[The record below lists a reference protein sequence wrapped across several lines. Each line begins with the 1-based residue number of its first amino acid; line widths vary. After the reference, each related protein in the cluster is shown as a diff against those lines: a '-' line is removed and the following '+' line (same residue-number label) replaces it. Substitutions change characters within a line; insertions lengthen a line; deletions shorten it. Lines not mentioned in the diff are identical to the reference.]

1 MFGSNFIEL
10 GIAVAFLFLLLALM
24 CSLLSETLSKYFSW
38 RAEMLEESIHQLLRD
53 SEIAEQVYKHPVI
66 KSLGRQ
72 ERPVDKKRRL
82 DALAARW
89 PRSPF
94 AWANRKLDLSV
105 KPAYIKSS
113 LFARVTLDV
122 IVLMPRLSALSAL
135 QKGIANCRTFDN
147 EANRQRLLLDIKDAE
162 FDTAQ
167 GFEPKITAIGKF
179 IDAYVTKAE
188 DKASLLEL
196 VDKAKAERG
205 PLPAEP
211 AAEASASQPSEPK
224 AVTLPEVRAAL
235 GRLKNGET
243 RRILEALVVG
253 DDIRDMAQ
261 VQLLVARYYDDIQ
274 ERVSG
279 WYKRKSQRW
288 VFSIGLGLAFILNA
302 DTLVIANKLL
312 RDNSVRAVV
321 VAAAERSAERYRP
334 VAEPLPAPT
343 TGGAGSTS
351 SSSRSGAE
359 TPASGYSTD
368 PGAAAAPPTLQE
380 LKQEIE
386 KLSLPMGWPQRPPP
400 VASSLLPTTLTYA
413 EQIRRACADEVSTKA
428 AGAKEMEATAL
439 AKLNQAKAQLEE
451 ARQKVEDLKKQKP
464 APGEDSDKHAEKVR
478 AATAAADALTKE
490 IEAATSAVEAAKTGV
505 MSVGDRMSQ
514 LKSELESGR
523 REAEAARVAAEKRR
537 AEFEK
542 ARAEVE
548 SDPRACP
555 EYLCGD
561 RTWGEQWPYYTKSSV
576 LWVLTRAIG
585 WLITALAAALGAQFW
600 FDVLSKIMQVRTSKK
615 PDDQGGA
622 PAVAPPS
629 PSSSSSPR

>member
-72 ERPVDKKRRL
+72 ERPVDKNRRL

-89 PRSPF
+89 PRSPL

-113 LFARVTLDV
+113 LFARVVLDV

-135 QKGIANCRTFDN
+135 QMGIANCKTFDD

-167 GFEPKITAIGKF
+167 GFEPKIAAIGKF
-179 IDAYVTKAE
+179 ISAYVTKAE
-188 DKASLLEL
+188 DRESLLEL
-196 VDKAKAERG
+196 VNKAKAEG
-205 PLPAEP
+205 GAPPTDP
-211 AAEASASQPSEPK
+211 AAEASAAQPGEPR

-235 GRLKNGET
+235 GRLKSGET
-243 RRILEALVVG
+243 RRILEALIVG
-253 DDIRDMAQ
+253 DDIRDIAQ
-261 VQLLVARYYDDIQ
+261 VQLLIARYYDDIQ

-288 VFSIGLGLAFILNA
+288 VFSIGLGLAFVLNA

-334 VAEPLPAPT
+334 VAEPLPVPT
-343 TGGAGSTS
+343 
-351 SSSRSGAE
+351 SRSGAE
-359 TPASGYSTD
+359 APASGYSAD
-368 PGAAAAPPTLQE
+368 PGAAATPPTLQE

-386 KLSLPMGWPQRPPP
+386 KLSLPMGWPQRPPT
-400 VASSLLPTTLTYA
+400 VAASLLPTTLTYA
-413 EQIRRACADEVSTKA
+413 EQIRRACADEASTKA
-428 AGAKEMEATAL
+428 AGAKEIETTAL

-451 ARQKVEDLKKQKP
+451 ARQKVEDLKKQKL

-478 AATAAADALTKE
+478 AATASADALTKE

-505 MSVGDRMSQ
+505 LSVGDRMSQ
-514 LKSELESGR
+514 LKSELESGK

-622 PAVAPPS
+622 PPVAPPS
-629 PSSSSSPR
+629 PSSLSAPR

>member
-24 CSLLSETLSKYFSW
+24 CSLLSETLSKYLSW

-53 SEIAEQVYKHPVI
+53 REIAEQVYKHPVI

-89 PRSPF
+89 PRSPL

-113 LFARVTLDV
+113 LFARVVLDV

-135 QKGIANCRTFDN
+135 QRAIANCKTFDD

-179 IDAYVTKAE
+179 VSAYVTKAE
-188 DKASLLEL
+188 DRESLLEL
-196 VDKAKAERG
+196 VNKAKAEG
-205 PLPAEP
+205 GAPPADP
-211 AAEASASQPSEPK
+211 AAEASATQPGEPR

-235 GRLKNGET
+235 GRLKSGET

-253 DDIRDMAQ
+253 DDIRDIAQ

-302 DTLVIANKLL
+302 DTLVIANRLL

-334 VAEPLPAPT
+334 VAEPQVP
-343 TGGAGSTS
+343 S
-351 SSSRSGAE
+351 SSSAAGSSSQPGAE
-359 TPASGYSTD
+359 APSGGYGAD
-368 PGAAAAPPTLQE
+368 PGVAATPPTLQE

-386 KLSLPMGWPQRPPP
+386 KLSLPMGWPARPPV
-400 VASSLLPTTLTYA
+400 VAASLLPTTLTYA
-413 EQIRRACADEVSTKA
+413 EQVRRACADEASTKA

-439 AKLNQAKAQLEE
+439 VKLNQAKAQLEE

-464 APGEDSDKHAEKVR
+464 APGEDSDKHADKLR
-478 AATAAADALTKE
+478 TATAAADALTKE

-505 MSVGDRMSQ
+505 LSVGDRMSQ
-514 LKSELESGR
+514 LKSELESGK

-542 ARAEVE
+542 ARAEIE

-555 EYLCGD
+555 EFLCGD

-629 PSSSSSPR
+629 PSSSSAPR